1 LISIENIWLRRFV
14 NVVGLCFK
22 VNDTFS
28 NEVILKM
35 VKKNMGCHGLLALVE
50 ATIINT
56 TFDL

>member
-1 LISIENIWLRRFV
+1 M
-14 NVVGLCFK
+14 VGLCFK

-35 VKKNMGCHGLLALVE
+35 VKKNMGCHGLLALAE